1 MEKGKNNPEE
11 VVIGRLLRYSFNDI
25 EWNYSLLTGVEK
37 SLVSEEEFESLKKK
51 YGPKKS
57 T

>member
-11 VVIGRLLRYSFNDI
+11 VIIGRLLRYSFNDI
-25 EWNYSLLTGVEK
+25 EWNYSLLTGIEK
-37 SLVSEEEFESLKKK
+37 SLVSEEEFEFLKEK

>member
-11 VVIGRLLRYSFNDI
+11 VIIGRLLRYSFNDI

-51 YGPKKS
+51 QNMEK
-57 T
+57 

>member
-25 EWNYSLLTGVEK
+25 EWDYSLLTVIEK
-37 SLVSEEEFESLKKK
+37 SLVSEEEFEFLKKK